1 MITRRNQEN
10 ILIYAAF
17 LKLSPVEINDK
28 ELKNKEIAELIS
40 RLTFTL
46 IISHCRFPL
55 ICIKIP
61 ERDCIARS
69 MGGLDFMWVSP
80 VGPKEGD
87 SVENWFD
94 VSNSV
99 RPTIGKYS

>member
-1 MITRRNQEN
+1 M
-10 ILIYAAF
+10 
-17 LKLSPVEINDK
+17 
-28 ELKNKEIAELIS
+28 S
-40 RLTFTL
+40 RLTFSL
-46 IISHCRFPL
+46 IISHRRFPL
-55 ICIKIP
+55 ICIEIP

-69 MGGLDFMWVSP
+69 MGGLNFMWVSS

-99 RPTIGKYS
+99 RPTVRENS